1 MNCSFDINDNT
12 NNNQYDRLNWDS
24 TQTDAFLNTLNQK
37 SHLFQELTDI
47 DEIDVNNAI
56 DNVSELIYN
65 VSFQY
70 FGRIVPFRKTAKERK
85 ALWFNDSCNRANAD
99 FLSCKR
105 EYQSSPNVL
114 NKSRFLDSR
123 FFFAKVKREAKRKVY
138 YKERSTLSKLSKT
151 SPRTFWKYLNKFKRI
166 SKNTQHVVMQDFVN
180 NVNNNTTTDD
190 AGSVNGDSNDG
201 LVGDLNTE

>member
-70 FGRIVPFRKTAKERK
+70 FGRIVPFRKTANERK
-85 ALWFNDSCNRANAD
+85 AL
-99 FLSCKR
+99 
-105 EYQSSPNVL
+105 
-114 NKSRFLDSR
+114 
-123 FFFAKVKREAKRKVY
+123 
-138 YKERSTLSKLSKT
+138 
-151 SPRTFWKYLNKFKRI
+151 
-166 SKNTQHVVMQDFVN
+166 
-180 NVNNNTTTDD
+180 
-190 AGSVNGDSNDG
+190 
-201 LVGDLNTE
+201 